1 MSNNKKIS
9 AVGIGVPSAET
20 ENYTTEIINHAIEK
34 INPKS
39 IKNANRYMKVVA
51 EPVAKA
57 LHGFCRQSE
66 EFARAITETD
76 VTFQECLEAIT
87 KGIGQ
92 ALSDID
98 TYQRAVEYYFPGAK
112 IEFKMTIRMSEYD
125 LEEPESRTAKP
136 EPALKKNIDL
146 SLDSLLDW

>member
-1 MSNNKKIS
+1 MNTTKEKS
-9 AVGIGVPSAET
+9 AVGTAIPSAEKKK
-20 ENYTTEIINHAIEK
+20 YATEIINQAIEK

-39 IKNANRYMKVVA
+39 IKKSNRYMEVVA

-76 VTFQECLEAIT
+76 RTFQECLETIT
-87 KGIGQ
+87 KGMGQ

-98 TYQRAVEYYFPGAK
+98 TYQRAVEFYFPGAK
-112 IEFKMTIRMSEYD
+112 IEFKMTIRMSEY
-125 LEEPESRTAKP
+125 ETEKP
-136 EPALKKNIDL
+136 EPIHKPKKKIDL
-146 SLDSLLDW
+146 SLGSLIDW

>member
-1 MSNNKKIS
+1 MNEKKEKS
-9 AVGIGVPSAET
+9 AVGIGVPAT
-20 ENYTTEIINHAIEK
+20 DITNNYTEIINQAIEK

-39 IKNANRYMKVVA
+39 IKNANRYMEVVA

-66 EFARAITETD
+66 EFARAVTETD
-76 VTFQECLEAIT
+76 RTFQECLETIT
-87 KGIGQ
+87 RNVGQ
-92 ALSDID
+92 ALSDIE

-112 IEFKMTIRMSEYD
+112 VEFKMTIRMSEWET
-125 LEEPESRTAKP
+125 EEPKP
-136 EPALKKNIDL
+136 EKPAKKNIDL

>member
-1 MSNNKKIS
+1 MDNTKEKS
-9 AVGIGVPSAET
+9 AVGTVIPSAESA
-20 ENYTTEIINHAIEK
+20 NYTTEIINHAIEK

-39 IKNANRYMKVVA
+39 VKNANRYMAAVA

-76 VTFQECLEAIT
+76 RTFQECLETIT

-92 ALSDID
+92 SISDVDI
-98 TYQRAVEYYFPGAK
+98 YQRAVGYYFPGAK
-112 IEFKMTIRMSEYD
+112 IEFKMTIRMSEY
-125 LEEPESRTAKP
+125 ETEKP
-136 EPALKKNIDL
+136 EPIHKPKKKIDL
-146 SLDSLLDW
+146 SLGSLIDW

>member
-1 MSNNKKIS
+1 MKISKKIS
-9 AVGIGVPSAET
+9 PVGMGVPATESA
-20 ENYTTEIINHAIEK
+20 NSYTEIINQAIEK

-39 IKNANRYMKVVA
+39 IKKSNRYMEVVA

-76 VTFQECLEAIT
+76 RTFQECLETIT
-87 KGIGQ
+87 KGMGQ

-98 TYQRAVEYYFPGAK
+98 TYQRAVEFYFPGAK
-112 IEFKMTIRMSEYD
+112 IEFKMTIRMSEY
-125 LEEPESRTAKP
+125 ETEKP
-136 EPALKKNIDL
+136 EPIHKPKKKIDL

>member
-1 MSNNKKIS
+1 MSENKKIS
-9 AVGIGVPSAET
+9 AVGAGTQATET
-20 ENYTTEIINHAIEK
+20 EKYSTEIINQAIEK

-39 IKNANRYMKVVA
+39 IKKSNRYMEVVA

-66 EFARAITETD
+66 EFARAIVETD
-76 VTFQECLEAIT
+76 RTFEDCLLTIT

-98 TYQRAVEYYFPGAK
+98 TYQRAVEFYFPGAK
-112 IEFKMTIRMSEYD
+112 IEFKMTIRMSEY
-125 LEEPESRTAKP
+125 ETEKP
-136 EPALKKNIDL
+136 EPIHKPKKKIDL
-146 SLDSLLDW
+146 SLGSLIDW

>member
-1 MSNNKKIS
+1 MNENKEKS
-9 AVGIGVPSAET
+9 AVGTVIPSAESK
-20 ENYTTEIINHAIEK
+20 NNTTEIINHAIEK

-39 IKNANRYMKVVA
+39 VKNANCYMAAVA

-76 VTFQECLEAIT
+76 RTFQECLETIT

-92 ALSDID
+92 SISDVDI
-98 TYQRAVEYYFPGAK
+98 YQRAVGYYFPGAK
-112 IEFKMTIRMSEYD
+112 IEFKMTIRMSEY
-125 LEEPESRTAKP
+125 EMP
-136 EPALKKNIDL
+136 EPVHQPKKKIDL
-146 SLDSLLDW
+146 SLGSLIDW

>member
-1 MSNNKKIS
+1 MSETKEKS
-9 AVGIGVPSAET
+9 AVGAGTQATET
-20 ENYTTEIINHAIEK
+20 EKYSTEIINQAIEK

-39 IKNANRYMKVVA
+39 IKKSNRYMEVVA

-66 EFARAITETD
+66 EFARAIVETD
-76 VTFQECLEAIT
+76 RTFEDCLLTIT

-98 TYQRAVEYYFPGAK
+98 TYQRAVEFYFPGAK
-112 IEFKMTIRMSEYD
+112 IEFKMTIRMSEY
-125 LEEPESRTAKP
+125 ETEKP
-136 EPALKKNIDL
+136 EPIHKPKKKIDL
-146 SLDSLLDW
+146 SLGSLIDW

>member
-1 MSNNKKIS
+1 MSNDKKIS
-9 AVGIGVPSAET
+9 AVGMGVPATDT
-20 ENYTTEIINHAIEK
+20 EKTSTEIINHAIEK

-39 IKNANRYMKVVA
+39 IKNANRYIKVVA

-66 EFARAITETD
+66 EFARAVTETD
-76 VTFQECLEAIT
+76 KTFQECLETIT
-87 KGIGQ
+87 RNIGQ
-92 ALSDID
+92 ALSDIE

-112 IEFKMTIRMSEYD
+112 VEFKMTIRMSEWET
-125 LEEPESRTAKP
+125 EEPETEKPAK
-136 EPALKKNIDL
+136 KDIDL

>member
-1 MSNNKKIS
+1 MSNDKKIS
-9 AVGIGVPSAET
+9 AVGNGVPATDIEKYS
-20 ENYTTEIINHAIEK
+20 TEIINQAIEK

-39 IKNANRYMKVVA
+39 IKNSNRYMKVVA

-66 EFARAITETD
+66 EFARAVTETNR
-76 VTFQECLEAIT
+76 TFQECLETIM
-87 KGIGQ
+87 KEVRD
-92 ALSDID
+92 ALSDIE

-112 IEFKMTIRMSEYD
+112 VEFKMTIRMSEW
-125 LEEPESRTAKP
+125 ETEESEPEKPAK
-136 EPALKKNIDL
+136 KDIDL

>member
-1 MSNNKKIS
+1 MKISKKIS
-9 AVGIGVPSAET
+9 PVGMGVPATESA
-20 ENYTTEIINHAIEK
+20 NSYTEIINQAIEK

-39 IKNANRYMKVVA
+39 IKKSNRYMEVVA

-66 EFARAITETD
+66 EFARAITETNR
-76 VTFQECLEAIT
+76 TFQECLETIT
-87 KGIGQ
+87 KGMGQ

-98 TYQRAVEYYFPGAK
+98 TYQRAVEFYFPGAK
-112 IEFKMTIRMSEYD
+112 IEFKMTIRMSEY
-125 LEEPESRTAKP
+125 ETEKP
-136 EPALKKNIDL
+136 EPIHKPKKKIDL

>member
-1 MSNNKKIS
+1 MDNTKEKS
-9 AVGIGVPSAET
+9 AVGSGVPAT
-20 ENYTTEIINHAIEK
+20 ESEKVSTEIINHAIEK

-39 IKNANRYMKVVA
+39 VKNANRYMAAVA

-76 VTFQECLEAIT
+76 RTFQECLETIT

-92 ALSDID
+92 SISDVDI
-98 TYQRAVEYYFPGAK
+98 YQRAVGYYFPGAK
-112 IEFKMTIRMSEYD
+112 IEFKMTIRMSEY
-125 LEEPESRTAKP
+125 ETEKP
-136 EPALKKNIDL
+136 EPIHKPKKKIDL
-146 SLDSLLDW
+146 SLGSLIDW

>member
-1 MSNNKKIS
+1 MDNTKEKS
-9 AVGIGVPSAET
+9 AVGTVIPSAESA
-20 ENYTTEIINHAIEK
+20 NYTTEIINHAIEK

-39 IKNANRYMKVVA
+39 VKNANRYMEVVA

-76 VTFQECLEAIT
+76 RTFQECLETIT

-92 ALSDID
+92 SISDVDI
-98 TYQRAVEYYFPGAK
+98 YQRAVGYYFPGAK
-112 IEFKMTIRMSEYD
+112 IEFKMTIRMSEY
-125 LEEPESRTAKP
+125 ETEKP
-136 EPALKKNIDL
+136 EPIHKPKKKIDL
-146 SLDSLLDW
+146 SLGSLIDW

>member
-1 MSNNKKIS
+1 MDNTKEKS
-9 AVGIGVPSAET
+9 AVGTVIPSAESA
-20 ENYTTEIINHAIEK
+20 NYTTEIINHAIEK

-39 IKNANRYMKVVA
+39 VKNANRYMEVVA

-76 VTFQECLEAIT
+76 KTFQECLETII

-92 ALSDID
+92 AISDID
-98 TYQRAVEYYFPGAK
+98 VYQRAVEFYFPGAK
-112 IEFKMTIRMSEYD
+112 IEFKMTIRMSEYET
-125 LEEPESRTAKP
+125 EEPEPVHKP
-136 EPALKKNIDL
+136 KKKIDL
-146 SLDSLLDW
+146 SLDSLIDW

>member
-1 MSNNKKIS
+1 MNEIKEKS
-9 AVGIGVPSAET
+9 AVGIGVPATDT
-20 ENYTTEIINHAIEK
+20 EKTSTEIINQAIEK

-39 IKNANRYMKVVA
+39 IKNANRYMEVVA

-66 EFARAITETD
+66 EFARAIVEMD
-76 VTFQECLEAIT
+76 RTFEECLLTIT
-87 KGIGQ
+87 KGIRD

-98 TYQRAVEYYFPGAK
+98 TYQRAVEFYFPGAK
-112 IEFKMTIRMSEYD
+112 VEFKMTIRMSEWET
-125 LEEPESRTAKP
+125 EEPKP
-136 EPALKKNIDL
+136 EKPAKKNIDL

>member
-1 MSNNKKIS
+1 MNENKEKS
-9 AVGIGVPSAET
+9 PVGIGVPTRESEKIS
-20 ENYTTEIINHAIEK
+20 TEIINHAIEK

-39 IKNANRYMKVVA
+39 VKKSNRYMEVVA

-76 VTFQECLEAIT
+76 RTFQECLETIT

-92 ALSDID
+92 SISDVDI
-98 TYQRAVEYYFPGAK
+98 YQRAVGYYFPGAK
-112 IEFKMTIRMSEYD
+112 IEFKMTIRMSEY
-125 LEEPESRTAKP
+125 EMP
-136 EPALKKNIDL
+136 EPVHQPKKKIDL
-146 SLDSLLDW
+146 SLDSLIDW

>member
-1 MSNNKKIS
+1 MSEIKEKS
-9 AVGIGVPSAET
+9 AVGTVIPAT
-20 ENYTTEIINHAIEK
+20 EIENKSTEIINQAIEK

-39 IKNANRYMKVVA
+39 IKNSNRYVKVVA

-76 VTFQECLEAIT
+76 RTFQECLETIT
-87 KGIGQ
+87 KGMEQ

-98 TYQRAVEYYFPGAK
+98 TYQRAVEFYFPGAK
-112 IEFKMTIRMSEYD
+112 IEFKMTIRMSEYET
-125 LEEPESRTAKP
+125 EEPEPVHKP
-136 EPALKKNIDL
+136 KKKIDL
-146 SLDSLLDW
+146 SLDSLIDW

>member
-1 MSNNKKIS
+1 MSTTKEKS
-9 AVGIGVPSAET
+9 AVGNGVPATDT
-20 ENYTTEIINHAIEK
+20 EKYSTEIINQAIEK

-66 EFARAITETD
+66 EFARAVTETD
-76 VTFQECLEAIT
+76 KTFQECLETIT
-87 KGIGQ
+87 RNIGQ
-92 ALSDID
+92 ALSDIE

-112 IEFKMTIRMSEYD
+112 VEFKMTIRMSEW
-125 LEEPESRTAKP
+125 ETEKP
-136 EPALKKNIDL
+136 EPEKPAKKDIDL

>member
-1 MSNNKKIS
+1 MNENKEKS
-9 AVGIGVPSAET
+9 AVGTAIPSAEKKK
-20 ENYTTEIINHAIEK
+20 YATEIINQAIEK

-39 IKNANRYMKVVA
+39 IKKSNRYMEVVA

-76 VTFQECLEAIT
+76 RTFQECLETIT
-87 KGIGQ
+87 KGMGQ

-98 TYQRAVEYYFPGAK
+98 TYQRAVEFYFPGAK
-112 IEFKMTIRMSEYD
+112 IEFKMTIRMSEY
-125 LEEPESRTAKP
+125 ETEKP
-136 EPALKKNIDL
+136 EPIHKPKKKIDL
-146 SLDSLLDW
+146 SLGSLIDW

>member
-1 MSNNKKIS
+1 MSREKKT
-9 AVGIGVPSAET
+9 AVGVATPA
-20 ENYTTEIINHAIEK
+20 TEIDKQSTDIINQAIEK

-76 VTFQECLEAIT
+76 VTFQECLEYIRNTLDTIQPQSCIKSGSSGNSRTVSGKTAN
-87 KGIGQ
+87 KGIQNGY
-92 ALSDID
+92 SGE
-98 TYQRAVEYYFPGAK
+98 YQRKGSPNQPEKYF
-112 IEFKMTIRMSEYD
+112 
-125 LEEPESRTAKP
+125 
-136 EPALKKNIDL
+136 
-146 SLDSLLDW
+146 

>member
-1 MSNNKKIS
+1 MNEKKEKS
-9 AVGIGVPSAET
+9 AVGMGVPATESA
-20 ENYTTEIINHAIEK
+20 NSYTEIINQAIEK

-39 IKNANRYMKVVA
+39 IKNANRYMEVVA

-76 VTFQECLEAIT
+76 KTFEECLLTIT
-87 KGIGQ
+87 KGMGQ

-98 TYQRAVEYYFPGAK
+98 TYQRAVEFYFPGTK
-112 IEFKMTIRMSEYD
+112 VEFKMTIRMSEWET
-125 LEEPESRTAKP
+125 EEPEPEKP
-136 EPALKKNIDL
+136 AKKNIDL

>member
-1 MSNNKKIS
+1 MNESKKIS
-9 AVGIGVPSAET
+9 PIGTAIPTRESEKVS
-20 ENYTTEIINHAIEK
+20 TEIINQAIEK

-39 IKNANRYMKVVA
+39 IKKSNRYMEVVA

-76 VTFQECLEAIT
+76 RTFQECLETIV

-92 ALSDID
+92 AISDID
-98 TYQRAVEYYFPGAK
+98 VYQRAVEYYFPGAK
-112 IEFKMTIRMSEYD
+112 IEFTMTIRISEY
-125 LEEPESRTAKP
+125 EMP
-136 EPALKKNIDL
+136 EPIHKPKKKIDL
-146 SLDSLLDW
+146 SLGSLIDW

>member
-1 MSNNKKIS
+1 MDNTKEKS
-9 AVGIGVPSAET
+9 AVGTVIPSAESA
-20 ENYTTEIINHAIEK
+20 NYTTEIINHAIEK

-39 IKNANRYMKVVA
+39 VKNTNRYMAAVA

-76 VTFQECLEAIT
+76 RTFQECLETIT

-92 ALSDID
+92 SISDVDI
-98 TYQRAVEYYFPGAK
+98 YQRAVGYYFPGAK
-112 IEFKMTIRMSEYD
+112 IEFKMTIRMSEY
-125 LEEPESRTAKP
+125 ETEKP
-136 EPALKKNIDL
+136 EPIHKPKKKIDL
-146 SLDSLLDW
+146 SLGSLIDW

>member
-1 MSNNKKIS
+1 MDNTKEKS
-9 AVGIGVPSAET
+9 AVGIGVPAT
-20 ENYTTEIINHAIEK
+20 EIEKNYTEIINQAIEK

-39 IKNANRYMKVVA
+39 IKNANNYIKVVA
-51 EPVAKA
+51 KPVAQA

-76 VTFQECLEAIT
+76 RTFQECLETII

-92 ALSDID
+92 AISDID
-98 TYQRAVEYYFPGAK
+98 VYQRAVEFYFPGAK
-112 IEFKMTIRMSEYD
+112 IEFKMTIRMSEY
-125 LEEPESRTAKP
+125 EKPAK
-136 EPALKKNIDL
+136 KSIDL

>member
-1 MSNNKKIS
+1 MDNTKEKS
-9 AVGIGVPSAET
+9 AVGTAIPATESA
-20 ENYTTEIINHAIEK
+20 NYTTEIINHAIEK

-39 IKNANRYMKVVA
+39 IKKSNRYMEVVA

-76 VTFQECLEAIT
+76 RTFQECLETII

-92 ALSDID
+92 AISDID
-98 TYQRAVEYYFPGAK
+98 VYQRAVEFYFPGAK
-112 IEFKMTIRMSEYD
+112 IEFKMTIRMSEYET
-125 LEEPESRTAKP
+125 EESEPVHKP
-136 EPALKKNIDL
+136 KKKIDL
-146 SLDSLLDW
+146 SLDSLIDW